1 MTFSELE
8 GQGRAAK
15 SSASLADLVK
25 DRRAGE
31 PMSFHATAGTRGRP
45 RLVRISSTDLIT
57 AWTEFLKGFQPGPKD
72 SFVVEAPVSHVAGRA
87 AVLLLPLLYG
97 ATAHF
102 PEHPAA
108 VDEAMADAVP
118 TLSIALPQ
126 RWEARA
132 AAIRGAVEESGPI
145 HRWAA
150 QHALNADR
158 VAGRGS
164 ALPRRVAAT
173 VGRWLVL
180 GRILSKNG
188 LGRLRHAATGGRTVA
203 PDILEFWRDMGVP
216 LVEFYGTTEAG
227 GLIAYQS
234 TAKAGAGSGLR
245 PSSNL
250 ELRIA
255 RDGQIE
261 VRSAAG
267 SIEALERAP
276 GKSDGGWLATG
287 DRGSLDEHGLLTLS
301 YRLSDLVTFEG
312 REIPV
317 GEIERLLRNRGY
329 IRNAAVVGRDRPY
342 LAALI
347 DLDMPSVAAWAR
359 ANSVRYGSLNSLG
372 RTPEV
377 IQLVRTIV
385 DATNTTLAAQGL
397 PPVKNFAV
405 LDITEGFE
413 QTDVLALT
421 GEVRR
426 DEVEKRYAA
435 TIDSL
440 YSGQLHDVTVHSHSE
455 AKA

>member
-1 MTFSELE
+1 
-8 GQGRAAK
+8 
-15 SSASLADLVK
+15 
-25 DRRAGE
+25 
-31 PMSFHATAGTRGRP
+31 
-45 RLVRISSTDLIT
+45 
-57 AWTEFLKGFQPGPKD
+57 
-72 SFVVEAPVSHVAGRA
+72 
-87 AVLLLPLLYG
+87 
-97 ATAHF
+97 
-102 PEHPAA
+102 
-108 VDEAMADAVP
+108 MADAVP

-145 HRWAA
+145 HRWAYRASLAA

-234 TAKAGAGSGLR
+234 TANAGAGSGLR